1 MPRPK
6 RVAEAQA
13 SLLEAHVPTAP
24 CVPAVREAVKQW
36 RADGYQGITDT
47 TSILLNYWFRTDH
60 RSSNGRAFAF
70 HPFQRD
76 AIETLV
82 YLWEVAKIR
91 RHKDLLETFAAKTRD
106 LRLLQYDLFPR
117 YAVKMATG
125 SGKTKVIALAF
136 AWQYFNAV
144 AEGDETCAR
153 SALLI
158 APNVIVFERLRT
170 DFAGG
175 RIFKIDPIIPPE
187 LRIHWDVEF
196 YIRGDPERASSL
208 GAFYLTNID
217 QLHRDDEADDDEPDV
232 MTAVLGPKPPANPNV
247 IEDFDQ
253 RIVKCGW
260 PCLVINDEAH
270 HTHDEDSAW
279 NNVIRRLHAEL
290 TNRPSA
296 ARRHSEGR
304 RPEESPATGAE
315 TLRRLAAQSDK
326 AAGEYIGLVAQLDFT
341 ATPRHQKG
349 ALFSWTIFDYPLKQ
363 AIIDNIVKRPVKGIA
378 TGIQEAKSNV
388 ASTKYKAF
396 LTAGVERWKEYRE
409 QLSRLNKKPIL
420 FVMMN
425 DTTEAD
431 DVADY
436 LQKKYPE
443 DFAGDRLLTIHTDR
457 SGEVSKKDLD
467 KARKVA
473 HDVDLETSPVNAIV
487 SVLMLREGWDVQNVT
502 VVVGLRPYTSKANI
516 LPEQTIG
523 RGLRLMFRGTTVGY
537 TERVDVIGNQ
547 AFISFVE
554 DLEKQEN
561 LKLDTFEV
569 GKDKL
574 QIVTIA
580 PDPNKADK
588 DIRLPQLSPLLQ
600 RKKSISAEIAALD
613 VLKLPTAHLPRK
625 QDSAEARKFKYEGYD
640 LITLQKLIEREYLLP
655 EAQTAQEIISYYAKR
670 IAQDVK
676 LPGQFAVIAPKVR
689 QYLEQRAF
697 GETVDLE
704 DAGIVKVIGT
714 NVAHYIT
721 VKTFVAALQPLV
733 VESLVPALL
742 GEGRPLSDCEP
753 FPWSRSTY
761 NAPKCVFN
769 LVPCDNDFER
779 DFAKF
784 LQQAGDVE
792 RFGKLPQSFG
802 FAIEYTDSSGNL
814 RYYYPDF
821 TAVLTNG
828 EHFLIETKG
837 QETTEVARKD
847 QAATYWADNA
857 TRLTG
862 KVWRYLKVPQ
872 KEFNQLQ
879 PTGFA
884 DLIVFAS
891 PETLI

>member
-1 MPRPK
+1 MPRSK

-24 CVPAVREAVKQW
+24 CVPAIREAVKAW
-36 RADGYQGITDT
+36 KEGGCKGITDT

-60 RSSNGRAFAF
+60 RLPTGRAFAF

-82 YLWEVAKIR
+82 YLWEAAKIR
-91 RHKDLLETFAAKTRD
+91 RQKDLLETFAPTTRD
-106 LRLLQYDLFPR
+106 IRLLQYDIFPR

-125 SGKTKVIALAF
+125 SGKTKVIALTF

-144 AEGDETCAR
+144 AEGDEACAR

-175 RIFKIDPIIPPE
+175 RIFKTDPIIPPE

-208 GAFYLTNID
+208 GAFYLTNVD
-217 QLHRDDEADDDEPDV
+217 QLHRDDETDDDEPDV
-232 MTAVLGPKPPANPNV
+232 MTAVLGPKPPANPNA
-247 IEDFDQ
+247 IEDFDR
-253 RIVKCGW
+253 RIVKRGW

-279 NNVIRRLHAEL
+279 NGVIRRLHTDLAG
-290 TNRPSA
+290 RPTPLSLKGTVGD
-296 ARRHSEGR
+296 RTGGEG
-304 RPEESPATGAE
+304 A
-315 TLRRLAAQSDK
+315 
-326 AAGEYIGLVAQLDFT
+326 GLVAQLDFS

-363 AIIDNIVKRPVKGIA
+363 AIIDNVVKRPVKGIA
-378 TGIQEAKSNV
+378 TGIQEARSNV

-396 LTAGVERWKEYRE
+396 LTAGVERWREYRD

-425 DTTEAD
+425 DTAEAD

-443 DFAGDRLLTIHTDR
+443 EFAGDRLLVIHTKR
-457 SGEVSKKDLD
+457 SGEIVGHDLD
-467 KARKVA
+467 KARKLA
-473 HDVDLETSPVNAIV
+473 HDVDQDISPVNAIV

-580 PDPNKADK
+580 PDPDRAGK

-600 RKKSISAEIAALD
+600 RKKSLSAEIAALD
-613 VLKLPTAHLPRK
+613 ALKLPTANLPRK
-625 QDSAEARKFKYEGYD
+625 QDSAEAKIFKYEGYD

-670 IAQDVK
+670 IAQEVK

-689 QYLEQRAF
+689 EYLERRAF

-704 DAGIVKVIGT
+704 DAGIIKAIGA
-714 NVAHYIT
+714 NVAHYVT

-733 VESLVPALL
+733 VESLVPALI
-742 GEGRPLSDCEP
+742 GEGRPLSDCEA
-753 FPWSRSTY
+753 FPWSRPTY

-769 LVPCDNDFER
+769 LTPCDNDFER

-792 RFGKLPQSFG
+792 RFGKLPQNFG

-828 EHFLIETKG
+828 DHYLIETKG

-847 QAATYWADNA
+847 QAAAYWAENA

-862 KVWRYLKVPQ
+862 AAWRYVKVPQ

-879 PTGFA
+879 PTDFA
-884 DLIVFAS
+884 DLMVFAS
-891 PETLI
+891 PEALL